1 MPGSFSGGAGP
12 TVALRK
18 NDGGFFIKLY
28 DVPATT
34 RNWNTII
41 AILRISKSRTGDA
54 GIVEISPLRPKPP
67 AQSMSAADYVSPNC
81 RAI

>member
-34 RNWNTII
+34 RNWNTIT
-41 AILRISKSRTGDA
+41 ATLRILKSLTGGRGDF
-54 GIVEISPLRPKPP
+54 
-67 AQSMSAADYVSPNC
+67 DC
-81 RAI
+81 